1 MNEDRDKQNA
11 NVDRDTEVDTDVGTD
26 RDTAMAVGEMKS
38 LVLSDSLFLK
48 TNSYSKKQTK
58 NINKASSYSKRNDR
72 KQGTMIY
79 KYCIRQLNKRNKTK
93 DILLK
98 FKCKKIKHTC

>member
-48 TNSYSKKQTK
+48 TNSYSK
-58 NINKASSYSKRNDR
+58 RNDR

-93 DILLK
+93 YILLK